1 MIGTYLIIN
10 RLLFWYR
17 KRFYIKNN
25 RNNQKFPSVTT
36 FSVRAKPFS
45 LIDELFETLGQKKLY
60 SREFY
65 EGIVTILKSAQKTI
79 PTVLTEF
86 PNAVKI
92 TYEGVSPWKYPPC
105 LRGKLIDVLLGNNL
119 GEFHKTY
126 DHFDEVTGIAT
137 SYKSMDFMR
146 KSYQDVGRFK
156 SRIKIYIEELL
167 AGKNVITVG
176 ENDIEISKKVLNLI
190 FPDAFLDAEYEV
202 ALRELMKKYADKC
215 DIIFTVIP

>member
-1 MIGTYLIIN
+1 
-10 RLLFWYR
+10 
-17 KRFYIKNN
+17 
-25 RNNQKFPSVTT
+25 VTT

-65 EGIVTILKSAQKTI
+65 EGIVTILKSAQKTM

-92 TYEGVSPWKYPPC
+92 TYEGVSPWKYAPC

-126 DHFDEVTGIAT
+126 DHFDEATGIAT

-146 KSYQDVGRFK
+146 KSYQDVGKFK
-156 SRIKIYIEELL
+156 SRIRHYANELL
-167 AGKNVITVG
+167 KGDATVFIDNEQIKIGKR
-176 ENDIEISKKVLNLI
+176 VLNII
-190 FPDAFLDAEYEV
+190 FPDSFLSVEHKK
-202 ALRELMKKYADKC
+202 ALTDIMQEFEGRC
-215 DIIFTVIP
+215 DFIFTVIP